1 MADEVFRFR
10 PVPLKQRCDRCRAAA
25 TVLFDKLILCGEC
38 FLEESKRRF
47 GIVSGNQTV
56 DQISTQTDSRR
67 TA

>member
-10 PVPLKQRCDRCRAAA
+10 PVPLKQRCDRCRDAA
-25 TVLFDKLILCGEC
+25 TVILDKLILCGDC

-47 GIVSGNQTV
+47 GIVSGNQTT
-56 DQISTQTDSRR
+56 DQVSTQSDSRR

>member
-1 MADEVFRFR
+1 MANEVFRFR

-25 TVLFDKLILCGEC
+25 TVLLDKLILCGEC

-47 GIVSGNQTV
+47 GIASGNQTV